1 MSDLELNK
9 KSASEIIQ
17 IDPIVPKTP
26 KFHGDTNQETR
37 KAAVQLNIVE
47 VDENVTSEPCCTPT
61 TGPIPCQ
68 IFKWIWK
75 IIKWIANLFFLLM
88 CWFLGIVLVICLLS
102 LPAWLFWVAWTLLV
116 QTEIAAM
123 FLALIAAFMW
133 LGAVVYCLTE
143 PPCGPWHELLMES
156 LRLLK
161 C

>member
-9 KSASEIIQ
+9 KSASVSIQ

-26 KFHGDTNQETR
+26 RVHGDTNQETR

-47 VDENVTSEPCCTPT
+47 VDENVTNEPCCTPT

-75 IIKWIANLFFLLM
+75 IIKWIPNLFFLLM
-88 CWFLGIVLVICLLS
+88 KGFYLIVFVFFALFI
-102 LPAWLFWVAWTLLV
+102 PAWLFWVAWDAVV
-116 QTEIAAM
+116 QGYIAAM
-123 FLALIAAFMW
+123 FLALFTAFGW
-133 LGAVVYCLTE
+133 LCFVVFGFKET
-143 PPCGPWHELLMES
+143 PWRELLMES
-156 LRLLK
+156 LSLLK